1 MTDPK
6 ATLRGPGWSCVALA
20 ALLALGGT
28 AAAQTSFPSE
38 HLQGRP
44 VMLAVTLNDMADDEG
59 TVFWQNLQGRLYAPL
74 PFLEH
79 WNLRQAEE
87 QALSSDGTIYVD
99 LGLIPGLSHSWDH
112 EHGVLSIH
120 APADAFVPT
129 RLNIGDSA
137 ARAVSAY
144 TPGAFLKYD
153 LSLTRG
159 PGIDASLGYFQAGMF
174 RGESLLTSDFTTGG
188 TGSPGS
194 VRLMTSWQTDHVE
207 RLKTLRIGD
216 SYNNTGAWG
225 RGVLFG
231 GVQYGT
237 NFSIRPDFVT
247 LAMPS
252 VTGKALLPSTVDIY
266 VNNALRSRQK
276 VSTGAFSIQNLPLI
290 SGAGD
295 LQVVVKDMLGREQL
309 ITQSFFSSPQ
319 LLREGLVESSFE
331 FGWIRQNYG
340 SVSND
345 YGDPLASTT
354 WRKGLGPRLSAEWRA
369 EVQKDTATAGAS
381 AALAVP
387 VISSMLESSLALSRA
402 RGPGPGV
409 LGSVAWNYLGRRW
422 SAGVRLQL
430 STAGFRQIGSDPL
443 NLMRQLASA
452 QFSTPLGAGTLS
464 MNYLQRINQ
473 GDGLTRVI
481 NLSYAHKLGER
492 SFASL
497 TLLRSLSPGAMLTA
511 GLSLS
516 MILDPRN
523 FAAATFSGQSGAS
536 ALYTEFQHGLPR
548 DEGTGYR
555 LAALA
560 GSSTRR
566 EEASVSRNQS
576 FGTLEAQ
583 MASVNGSLSTRLGAH
598 GGIALLAG
606 DLHFSRNLDD
616 GFAVVQVRD
625 VAGVPI
631 YLNNQI
637 AAHTNARGRAVVS
650 SLRPWQDNRI
660 SIDPLSLRID
670 MTIGEV
676 EKTVVPRPQGGV
688 LVDFEVTRAIGV
700 TLVIVDEAGQ
710 WLPAWTPVEV
720 SGMARSFV
728 IGMRGE
734 VSVELPRATGN
745 RLIAR
750 PQGGPACALRVDLDD
765 DQTPLPDLKAR
776 ACLPI
781 D

>member
-387 VISSMLESSLALSRA
+387 AAAQCTGYTSCTSCTDGTREKRTRA
-402 RGPGPGV
+402 R
-409 LGSVAWNYLGRRW
+409 A
-422 SAGVRLQL
+422 
-430 STAGFRQIGSDPL
+430 
-443 NLMRQLASA
+443 
-452 QFSTPLGAGTLS
+452 
-464 MNYLQRINQ
+464 
-473 GDGLTRVI
+473 
-481 NLSYAHKLGER
+481 
-492 SFASL
+492 
-497 TLLRSLSPGAMLTA
+497 
-511 GLSLS
+511 
-516 MILDPRN
+516 
-523 FAAATFSGQSGAS
+523 
-536 ALYTEFQHGLPR
+536 
-548 DEGTGYR
+548 
-555 LAALA
+555 
-560 GSSTRR
+560 
-566 EEASVSRNQS
+566 
-576 FGTLEAQ
+576 
-583 MASVNGSLSTRLGAH
+583 
-598 GGIALLAG
+598 
-606 DLHFSRNLDD
+606 
-616 GFAVVQVRD
+616 
-625 VAGVPI
+625 
-631 YLNNQI
+631 
-637 AAHTNARGRAVVS
+637 
-650 SLRPWQDNRI
+650 
-660 SIDPLSLRID
+660 
-670 MTIGEV
+670 
-676 EKTVVPRPQGGV
+676 
-688 LVDFEVTRAIGV
+688 
-700 TLVIVDEAGQ
+700 
-710 WLPAWTPVEV
+710 
-720 SGMARSFV
+720 
-728 IGMRGE
+728 
-734 VSVELPRATGN
+734 
-745 RLIAR
+745 
-750 PQGGPACALRVDLDD
+750 
-765 DQTPLPDLKAR
+765 
-776 ACLPI
+776 
-781 D
+781 